1 MKGVGQV
8 LVGMNR
14 RKEAD
19 VNWSTSYR
27 DALKNLR
34 RAKELLADVGDV
46 DLLPLGAVRD
56 EYVNYVE
63 ARILTIS
70 GWQARY
76 RAEDSVNPVGFEE
89 SAEFFDRSA
98 KIFRDTLHDYRVATK
113 ASARAA
119 EMRSRSVVGNDNASR
134 TKRYLLLKE
143 ANALYAACGDAM
155 GFNVTSDR
163 LREEFPL
170 EEAGPV
176 PPQVANTAVHYDP
189 APPKTRSI
197 ASDASVPTRLRSS
210 RRVEWRS
217 SIGRRRMAR
226 TSL

>member
-1 MKGVGQV
+1 MMPNRHWKRLKTPRGSSTNKALLLSRHWMKGVGQV

-98 KIFRDTLHDYRVATK
+98 KDL
-113 ASARAA
+113 
-119 EMRSRSVVGNDNASR
+119 SR
-134 TKRYLLLKE
+134 
-143 ANALYAACGDAM
+143 YA
-155 GFNVTSDR
+155 
-163 LREEFPL
+163 P
-170 EEAGPV
+170 
-176 PPQVANTAVHYDP
+176 
-189 APPKTRSI
+189 
-197 ASDASVPTRLRSS
+197 
-210 RRVEWRS
+210 
-217 SIGRRRMAR
+217 
-226 TSL
+226 